1 MEALFKQ
8 YFWVIK
14 GLGLA
19 TTAALAASVV
29 TTYVGSSYIYGET
42 ADKVEGQGDTDTDG
56 AVEDDDDD
64 DKVAGN
70 PPTAAS

>member
-29 TTYVGSSYIYGET
+29 TTYVGSSYIYGE
-42 ADKVEGQGDTDTDG
+42 KIGR
-56 AVEDDDDD
+56 
-64 DKVAGN
+64 
-70 PPTAAS
+70 ASCRERV